1 MNTKLVESIIQIV
14 LSLNKEEQ
22 NYFTERL
29 FHSLS
34 EPSTH
39 ELTLMAQNG
48 KSLDF
53 LDDEPDLYTLADGE
67 PVS

>member
-22 NYFTERL
+22 DFLTERL
-29 FHSLS
+29 FYYLF
-34 EPSTH
+34 EPSTR

-53 LDDEPDLYTLADGE
+53 LNDEPDLYTLADGE

>member
-1 MNTKLVESIIQIV
+1 MNTRLVESIIQIV

-22 NYFTERL
+22 DFLTERL
-29 FHSLS
+29 FYYLF
-34 EPSTH
+34 EPSTR

-53 LDDEPDLYTLADGE
+53 LNDEPDLYTLADGE

>member
-22 NYFTERL
+22 DFLTERL
-29 FHSLS
+29 FYYLS
-34 EPSTH
+34 EPSTR

-53 LDDEPDLYTLADGE
+53 LNDEPDLYTLADGE
-67 PVS
+67 PVL